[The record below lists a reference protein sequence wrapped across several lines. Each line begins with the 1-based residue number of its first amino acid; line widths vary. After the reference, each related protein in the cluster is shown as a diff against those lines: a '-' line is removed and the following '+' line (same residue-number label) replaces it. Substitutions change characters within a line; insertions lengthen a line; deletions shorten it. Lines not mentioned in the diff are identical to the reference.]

1 METNKAYVAL
11 KGFISI
17 KGEDSIDFI
26 QNIISNNIKNVTD
39 NNCIF
44 SSLLT
49 PQGKF
54 LFEFI
59 ILKIKNNFLIE
70 CNDELI
76 KELSNK
82 LLNYKLRSKVEIK
95 IEDNLIS
102 IDIPFVKFKN
112 LNINKLNVINYKNY
126 IIFEDPRIKNTLARA
141 IIEKSKIKEFLGD
154 LDIELS
160 DEKYLLEKKLFS
172 LGIPSKDI
180 IKLQNEI
187 FSLEAN
193 FLELNGIST
202 KKGCYIGQENT
213 ARMFLKNK
221 ITKRLLPIKILSG
234 NISVNQKI
242 FIENN
247 EVGTILIGLPFP
259 FALIKINNDHKRI
272 IIQEKLKTLSGTIKI
287 TIPDWLKV
295 Y

>member
-1 METNKAYVAL
+1 METNKAYVTL

-141 IIEKSKIKEFLGD
+141 IIEKSKIKEFLSD
-154 LDIELS
+154 FDIELS
-160 DEKYLLEKKLFS
+160 DEKYLLEKKLFN

-193 FLELNGIST
+193 FLELNGIDQ

-213 ARMFLKNK
+213 ARMYLKNK
-221 ITKRLLPIKILSG
+221 VNKRLFALQIINGKVEKG
-234 NISVNQKI
+234 QKI
-242 FIENN
+242 TLGDEEIGK
-247 EVGTILIGLPFP
+247 VLIDDLFP
-259 FALIKINNDHKRI
+259 FALIKINKDNKNSI
-272 IIQEKLKTLSGTIKI
+272 VNKELKTNTAFIKI
-287 TIPDWLKV
+287 NVPNWMAI
-295 Y
+295 

>member
-1 METNKAYVAL
+1 METNKAYVTL

-141 IIEKSKIKEFLGD
+141 IIEKSKIKEFLSD

-160 DEKYLLEKKLFS
+160 DEKYLLEKKLFN

-193 FLELNGIST
+193 FLELNGIDQ

-213 ARMFLKNK
+213 ARMYLKNK
-221 ITKRLLPIKILSG
+221 VNKRLFALQIINGKVQKG
-234 NISVNQKI
+234 QKI
-242 FIENN
+242 TLGN
-247 EVGTILIGLPFP
+247 EEIGKVLIDDLFP
-259 FALIKINNDHKRI
+259 FALIKINKDNKNLI
-272 IIQEKLKTLSGTIKI
+272 INKELKTNTAFVKI
-287 TIPDWLKV
+287 NVPNWMAI
-295 Y
+295 

>member
-1 METNKAYVAL
+1 METNKAYVTL

-82 LLNYKLRSKVEIK
+82 LSNYKLRSKVEIK

-141 IIEKSKIKEFLGD
+141 IIEKSKIKEFLSD

-160 DEKYLLEKKLFS
+160 DEKYLLEKKLFN

-193 FLELNGIST
+193 FLELNGIDQ

-213 ARMFLKNK
+213 ARMYLKNK
-221 ITKRLLPIKILSG
+221 VNKRLFALQIIKG
-234 NISVNQKI
+234 KVEKGQKI
-242 FIENN
+242 TLGDEEIGK
-247 EVGTILIGLPFP
+247 VLIDDLFP
-259 FALIKINNDHKRI
+259 FALIKINKDNKNLI
-272 IIQEKLKTLSGTIKI
+272 INKELKTNTAFVKI
-287 TIPDWLKV
+287 NAPNWMAI
-295 Y
+295 

>member
-1 METNKAYVAL
+1 METNKAYVTL

-141 IIEKSKIKEFLGD
+141 IIEKSKIKEFLSD
-154 LDIELS
+154 LEIELS
-160 DEKYLLEKKLFS
+160 DEKYLLEKKLFN

-193 FLELNGIST
+193 FLELNGIDQ

-213 ARMFLKNK
+213 ARMYLKNK
-221 ITKRLLPIKILSG
+221 VNKRLFALQIINGKVQKG
-234 NISVNQKI
+234 QKI
-242 FIENN
+242 TLGDEEIGK
-247 EVGTILIGLPFP
+247 VLIDDLFP
-259 FALIKINNDHKRI
+259 FALIKINKDNKNLI
-272 IIQEKLKTLSGTIKI
+272 INKELKTNTAFVKI
-287 TIPDWLKV
+287 NVPNWMAI
-295 Y
+295 

>member
-1 METNKAYVAL
+1 METNKAYITL
-11 KGFISI
+11 KSFISI

-39 NNCIF
+39 NNCVF

-49 PQGKF
+49 AQGKF

-70 CNDELI
+70 CSNELI
-76 KELSNK
+76 EELFNK

-102 IDIPFVKFKN
+102 IDMPFIKLKN

-141 IIEKSKIKEFLGD
+141 IIEKSKIKEFLSD
-154 LDIELS
+154 LNIELS
-160 DEKYLLEKKLFS
+160 DEKYILEKKLFN

-193 FLELNGIST
+193 FLELNGIDQ

-213 ARMFLKNK
+213 ARMYLKNK
-221 ITKRLLPIKILSG
+221 VNKRLFALQIINGKVKKG
-234 NISVNQKI
+234 QKI
-242 FIENN
+242 TLGN
-247 EVGTILIGLPFP
+247 EEIGKVLIDDLFP
-259 FALIKINNDHKRI
+259 FALIKINKDSKNSI
-272 IIQEKLKTLSGTIKI
+272 INKELKTDTAFLKINVPNWMTI
-287 TIPDWLKV
+287 
-295 Y
+295 

>member
-1 METNKAYVAL
+1 METNKAYITL

-26 QNIISNNIKNVTD
+26 QNIISNNIKKVTV

-54 LFEFI
+54 LFEFT
-59 ILKIKNNFLIE
+59 ILKIKNYFLIE
-70 CNDELI
+70 CNTELI
-76 KELSNK
+76 KELFNK

-95 IEDNLIS
+95 VENDLIS
-102 IDIPFVKFKN
+102 IDIPFIKFHN

-126 IIFEDPRIKNTLARA
+126 IIFEDPRIKNTLARTVV
-141 IIEKSKIKEFLGD
+141 EKSKIKEFLND
-154 LDIELS
+154 LNIELS
-160 DEKYLLEKKLFS
+160 NEKYLLEKKLFD

-180 IKLQNEI
+180 IKLQNQI

-193 FLELNGIST
+193 YLELNGIDQ

-213 ARMFLKNK
+213 ARMYLKNK
-221 ITKRLLPIKILSG
+221 VNKRIFALQTISG
-234 NISVNQKI
+234 IVKEGQKI
-242 FIENN
+242 TLDN
-247 EVGTILIGLPFP
+247 EEIGKVLIDDLFP
-259 FALIKINNDHKRI
+259 FALIKINRDNKNLI
-272 IIQEKLKTLSGTIKI
+272 INKELKTDTAIIKI
-287 TIPDWLKV
+287 NIPNWMV
-295 Y
+295 I

>member
-82 LLNYKLRSKVEIK
+82 LSNYKLRSKVEIK

-141 IIEKSKIKEFLGD
+141 IIEKSKIKEFLSN

-160 DEKYLLEKKLFS
+160 DEKYLLEKKLFN

-193 FLELNGIST
+193 FLELNGIDQ

-213 ARMFLKNK
+213 ARMYLKNK
-221 ITKRLLPIKILSG
+221 VNKRLFALQIIKG
-234 NISVNQKI
+234 KVEKGQKI
-242 FIENN
+242 TLGDEEIGK
-247 EVGTILIGLPFP
+247 VLIDDLFP
-259 FALIKINNDHKRI
+259 FALIKINKDNKNSI
-272 IIQEKLKTLSGTIKI
+272 VNKELKTNTAFVKI
-287 TIPDWLKV
+287 NVPNWMAI
-295 Y
+295 

>member
-1 METNKAYVAL
+1 METNKAYVTL

-82 LLNYKLRSKVEIK
+82 LLNYKLRSKVKIK

-141 IIEKSKIKEFLGD
+141 IIEKSKIKEFLSN

-160 DEKYLLEKKLFS
+160 DEKYLLEKKLFN

-193 FLELNGIST
+193 FLELNGIDQ

-213 ARMFLKNK
+213 ARMYLKNK
-221 ITKRLLPIKILSG
+221 VNKRLFALQIIKG
-234 NISVNQKI
+234 KVEKGQKI
-242 FIENN
+242 TLGDEEIGK
-247 EVGTILIGLPFP
+247 VLIDDLFP
-259 FALIKINNDHKRI
+259 FALIKINKDNKNLI
-272 IIQEKLKTLSGTIKI
+272 INKELKTNSAFVKI
-287 TIPDWLKV
+287 NVPNWMAI
-295 Y
+295 

>member
-1 METNKAYVAL
+1 METNKAYVTL

-193 FLELNGIST
+193 FLELNGIDQ

-213 ARMFLKNK
+213 ARMYLKNK
-221 ITKRLLPIKILSG
+221 VNKRLFALQIIKG
-234 NISVNQKI
+234 KVEKGQKI
-242 FIENN
+242 TLGDEEIGK
-247 EVGTILIGLPFP
+247 VLIDDLFP
-259 FALIKINNDHKRI
+259 FALIKINKDNKNLI
-272 IIQEKLKTLSGTIKI
+272 INKELKTNTAFVKI
-287 TIPDWLKV
+287 NVPNWMAI
-295 Y
+295 

>member
-1 METNKAYVAL
+1 METNKAYVTL

-70 CNDELI
+70 CHDELI

-141 IIEKSKIKEFLGD
+141 IIEKSKIKEFLSD
-154 LDIELS
+154 FDIELS
-160 DEKYLLEKKLFS
+160 DEKYLLEKKLFN

-193 FLELNGIST
+193 FLELNGIDQ

-213 ARMFLKNK
+213 ARMYLKNK
-221 ITKRLLPIKILSG
+221 VNKRLFALQIINGKVQKG
-234 NISVNQKI
+234 QKI
-242 FIENN
+242 TLGDEEIGK
-247 EVGTILIGLPFP
+247 VLIDDLFP
-259 FALIKINNDHKRI
+259 FALIKINKNNKNLI
-272 IIQEKLKTLSGTIKI
+272 INKELKTNTAFVKI
-287 TIPDWLKV
+287 NVPNWMAI
-295 Y
+295 

>member
-1 METNKAYVAL
+1 METNKAYVTV

-141 IIEKSKIKEFLGD
+141 IIEKSKIKEFLSD
-154 LDIELS
+154 FDIVLT
-160 DEKYLLEKKLFS
+160 DEKYLLEKKLFN

-193 FLELNGIST
+193 FLELNGIDQ

-213 ARMFLKNK
+213 ARMYLKNK
-221 ITKRLLPIKILSG
+221 VNKRLFALQIIKG
-234 NISVNQKI
+234 KVEKGQKI
-242 FIENN
+242 TLGDEEIGK
-247 EVGTILIGLPFP
+247 VLIDDLFP
-259 FALIKINNDHKRI
+259 FALIKINKDNKNLI
-272 IIQEKLKTLSGTIKI
+272 INKELKTNTAFVKI
-287 TIPDWLKV
+287 NVPNWMAI
-295 Y
+295 

>member
-1 METNKAYVAL
+1 METNKAYITL

-26 QNIISNNIKNVTD
+26 QNIISNNIKKVTV

-54 LFEFI
+54 LFEFT
-59 ILKIKNNFLIE
+59 ILKIKNYFLIE
-70 CNDELI
+70 CNTELI
-76 KELSNK
+76 KELFNK

-95 IEDNLIS
+95 VENDLIS
-102 IDIPFVKFKN
+102 IDIPFIKFHN

-141 IIEKSKIKEFLGD
+141 ILEKSKIKEFLND
-154 LDIELS
+154 LNIELS
-160 DEKYLLEKKLFS
+160 NEKYLLEKKLFD

-180 IKLQNEI
+180 IKLQNQI

-193 FLELNGIST
+193 FLELNGIDQ

-213 ARMFLKNK
+213 ARMYLKNK
-221 ITKRLLPIKILSG
+221 VNKRLFALQTISGIIKEG
-234 NISVNQKI
+234 QKI
-242 FIENN
+242 TLDN
-247 EVGTILIGLPFP
+247 EEIGKVLIDDLFP
-259 FALIKINNDHKRI
+259 FALIKINRDNKNLI
-272 IIQEKLKTLSGTIKI
+272 INKELKTDTAIIKI
-287 TIPDWLKV
+287 NIPNWMV
-295 Y
+295 I

>member
-1 METNKAYVAL
+1 METNKAYVTL

-141 IIEKSKIKEFLGD
+141 IIEKSKIKEFLSEF
-154 LDIELS
+154 DIELT
-160 DEKYLLEKKLFS
+160 DEKYLLEKKLFN

-193 FLELNGIST
+193 FLELNGIDQ

-213 ARMFLKNK
+213 ARMYLKNK
-221 ITKRLLPIKILSG
+221 VNKRLFALQIINGKVEKG
-234 NISVNQKI
+234 QKI
-242 FIENN
+242 TLGDEEIGK
-247 EVGTILIGLPFP
+247 VLIDDLFP
-259 FALIKINNDHKRI
+259 FALIKINKDNKNLI
-272 IIQEKLKTLSGTIKI
+272 INKELKTNTAFVKI
-287 TIPDWLKV
+287 NVPNWMAI
-295 Y
+295 

>member
-1 METNKAYVAL
+1 METNKAYVTL

-44 SSLLT
+44 SPLLT

-141 IIEKSKIKEFLGD
+141 IIEKSKIKEFLSD

-160 DEKYLLEKKLFS
+160 DEKYLLEKKLFN

-193 FLELNGIST
+193 FLELNGIDQ

-213 ARMFLKNK
+213 ARMYLKNK
-221 ITKRLLPIKILSG
+221 VNKRLFALQIIKG
-234 NISVNQKI
+234 KVEKGQKI
-242 FIENN
+242 
-247 EVGTILIGLPFP
+247 ILGDEEIGKVLIDDLFP
-259 FALIKINNDHKRI
+259 FALIKINKDNKNLI
-272 IIQEKLKTLSGTIKI
+272 INKELKTNTAFVKI
-287 TIPDWLKV
+287 NVPNWMAI
-295 Y
+295 

>member
-1 METNKAYVAL
+1 METNKAYVTL

-160 DEKYLLEKKLFS
+160 DEKYLLEKKLFN

-193 FLELNGIST
+193 FLELNGIDQ

-213 ARMFLKNK
+213 ARMYLKNK
-221 ITKRLLPIKILSG
+221 VNKRLFALQIIKG
-234 NISVNQKI
+234 KVQKGQKI
-242 FIENN
+242 TLGDEEIGK
-247 EVGTILIGLPFP
+247 VLIDDLFP
-259 FALIKINNDHKRI
+259 FALIKINKDNKNLI
-272 IIQEKLKTLSGTIKI
+272 INKELKTNTAFVKI
-287 TIPDWLKV
+287 NVPNWMAI
-295 Y
+295 

>member
-1 METNKAYVAL
+1 METNKAYVTV

-141 IIEKSKIKEFLGD
+141 IIEKSKIKEFLSD

-160 DEKYLLEKKLFS
+160 DEKYLLEKKLFN

-193 FLELNGIST
+193 FLELNGIDQ

-213 ARMFLKNK
+213 ARMYLKNK
-221 ITKRLLPIKILSG
+221 VNKRLFALQIINGKVQKG
-234 NISVNQKI
+234 QKI
-242 FIENN
+242 TLGN
-247 EVGTILIGLPFP
+247 EEIGKVLIDDLFP
-259 FALIKINNDHKRI
+259 FALIKINKDNKNSI
-272 IIQEKLKTLSGTIKI
+272 INKELKTNTAFVKI
-287 TIPDWLKV
+287 NVPNWMAI
-295 Y
+295 